1 MSIPWAKQ
9 FPVKSQVFQ
18 NCHLKI
24 GCLEY
29 PPIFYAMSKK
39 NNSPWRTISTAVY
52 GAPNEGKIYGILE
65 IDVTDAWEMIKQFR
79 DEGQRI
85 TMTHMVAG
93 AIGRAIG
100 WDIPEMNAFVKR
112 GKVIQRDEVIV
123 TVSVNMHGGR
133 EMSSV
138 KLYDAHKKTVFEIGD
153 IIRDRVAKARG
164 GSDNDTMENKA
175 FLARVPWPFRRML
188 FLLFRFITNSLGFQI
203 KSLGLGHNSFGSILL
218 SNIGSHGLTMGMA
231 ALFPGSKLP
240 AVIIMGK
247 EEDKPVVIDGKIVI
261 RKILPLTGTFDHRV
275 MDGYHGGMLA
285 HHVKRYLENP
295 ELLAE
300 VPAEMVEDVLQAN

>member
-1 MSIPWAKQ
+1 
-9 FPVKSQVFQ
+9 
-18 NCHLKI
+18 
-24 GCLEY
+24 
-29 PPIFYAMSKK
+29 MSKK

-65 IDVTDAWEMIKQFR
+65 VDVTEAWELIKINR
-79 DEGQRI
+79 EAGRRI
-85 TMTHMVAG
+85 TMTHIVAG

-123 TVSVNMHGGR
+123 TVAVNMHGGR
-133 EMSSV
+133 EMSSI
-138 KLYDAHKKTVFEIGD
+138 KIYDAHKKTVFAIGD
-153 IIRDRVAKARG
+153 EIRDRAAKARG

-175 FLARVPWPFRRML
+175 FLARIPWPFRRMA
-188 FLLFRFITNSLGFQI
+188 FLLFRFITNSLGVEI
-203 KSLGLGHNSFGSILL
+203 KPLGLGHNSFGSILL
-218 SNIGSHGLTMGMA
+218 SNIGSHGLSMGLA

-247 EEDKPVVIDGKIVI
+247 EEDKAVVIDGKIVI

-285 HHVKRYLENP
+285 HHIKRYLEAP
-295 ELLAE
+295 ELLTE
-300 VPAEMVEDVLQAN
+300 TPVEMLRDVLEVD

>member
-1 MSIPWAKQ
+1 M
-9 FPVKSQVFQ
+9 
-18 NCHLKI
+18 
-24 GCLEY
+24 
-29 PPIFYAMSKK
+29 KK
-39 NNSPWRTISTAVY
+39 LNSPWRTISTAVY

-65 IDVTDAWEMIKQFR
+65 VDVTDAWEMIMANR
-79 DEGQRI
+79 AEGRRI
-85 TMTHMVAG
+85 TMTHLVTG
-93 AIGRAIG
+93 AIGRTIG

-112 GKVIQRDEVIV
+112 GQVVQRDEVIV
-123 TVSVNMHGGR
+123 TVAVNMHGGK

-138 KLYDAHKKTVFEIGD
+138 KIYDAHKMTVFEIAEK
-153 IIRDRVAKARG
+153 IRSRAAKARSG
-164 GSDNDTMENKA
+164 DDNATMENKSFMA
-175 FLARVPWPFRRML
+175 KIPWPFRRMV

-203 KSLGLGHNSFGSILL
+203 KSLGLGHNAFGSILL
-218 SNIGSHGLTMGMA
+218 SNIGSHGLSMGFA

-247 EEDKPVVIDGKIVI
+247 EEDKAVVRDGKIVI

-285 HHVKRYLENP
+285 HHIKRYLEHA

-300 VPAEMVEDVLQAN
+300 APVELKEETVKG

>member
-1 MSIPWAKQ
+1 MTK
-9 FPVKSQVFQ
+9 
-18 NCHLKI
+18 
-24 GCLEY
+24 
-29 PPIFYAMSKK
+29 MT
-39 NNSPWRTISTAVY
+39 NSPWRTLSTAVY

-65 IDVTDAWEMIKQFR
+65 VDVTEAWDMIKQNR
-79 DEGQRI
+79 KEGRRI
-85 TMTHMVAG
+85 TMTHMVTA

-112 GKVIQRDEVIV
+112 GKVVQREEVIV

-138 KLYDAHKKTVFEIGD
+138 KVAEAHKKTVFEIGD
-153 IIRDRVAKARG
+153 LIRKRVAQARE

-175 FLARVPWPFRRML
+175 FLSKIPWPFRRMV
-188 FLLFRFITNSLGFQI
+188 FLLFRFYTSTLGFQL
-203 KSLGLGHNSFGSILL
+203 KFMGLGHNAFGSVLL
-218 SNIGSHGLTMGMA
+218 SNIGSHGLSMGMA

-247 EEDKPVVIDGKIVI
+247 EEEKAVVIDGEIVI
-261 RKILPLTGTFDHRV
+261 RKILPLTGTFDHRI

-285 HHVKRYLENP
+285 HHVKRYLEHP
-295 ELLAE
+295 ETLA
-300 VPAEMVEDVLQAN
+300 VAPVELDSVAAAS